1 VVAGLVLSGF
11 SELAQLV
18 IPTRVPSLSDFA
30 LNALGALIGTLLAV
44 RGARAAAGRSRLP
57 GILARCVALVGVLAL
72 VGALGTA
79 GLVLAVPSVA
89 DAPARVRVL
98 AAAHSATLR
107 AAPAPTRVAA
117 ALLATEDARYYSNP
131 GVDPLGA
138 ARWIV
143 GTVQGSPDAGGA
155 TIEQQL
161 AKMLYTNGHQGTI
174 DRVEQVG
181 LALKLDRTYSKAQ
194 ILRMY
199 LNTAY
204 FGHGYYGITAAAK
217 GYFSRSADHL
227 TWPQAA
233 LLAGLVQA
241 PTAYDPV
248 AHPDLATSRR
258 AHVLD
263 RLAATGS
270 LSATQAALYSR
281 SGLGLARG

>member
-1 VVAGLVLSGF
+1 
-11 SELAQLV
+11 
-18 IPTRVPSLSDFA
+18 
-30 LNALGALIGTLLAV
+30 
-44 RGARAAAGRSRLP
+44 
-57 GILARCVALVGVLAL
+57 VALVGVLAL

-89 DAPARVRVL
+89 DAPDRVRML

-107 AAPAPTRVAA
+107 GAPAPTRVAA
-117 ALLATEDARYYSNP
+117 ALLATEDARYYSSP

-138 ARWIV
+138 ARWII
-143 GTVQGSPDAGGA
+143 GTVQGRPDAGGA

-161 AKMLYTNGHQGTI
+161 AKMLYTDGHQGTV
-174 DRVEQVG
+174 DRIEQVG

-204 FGHGYYGITAAAK
+204 FGHGYYGVSAAAK

-241 PTAYDPV
+241 PTAYDPI

-270 LSATQAALYSR
+270 LTAAQAAAYSR
-281 SGLGLARG
+281 AGLGLARG